1 MRSPLWFVL
10 AAVIGVGGFVAAGFN
25 LFSGFGEFEARM
37 QQVVMPGSV
46 TLDLRTPGI
55 YTVFHERRSVVD
67 GKAYSSSSTGGLRL
81 SVFAP
86 DGTELNLTTNT
97 GSTYTFGGREGHS
110 FSTFEVKTPGPY
122 RITGTLPNGRTEPK
136 IVLAVAQGVLGG
148 MFKMI
153 GFSIAMAL
161 GGLAVAALIVIAT
174 VIGRGK
180 ARRAAAVN

>member
-1 MRSPLWFVL
+1 MRSPLWFVV
-10 AAVIGVGGFVAAGFN
+10 AAVIGIGGFVAAGFQ
-25 LFSGFGEFEARM
+25 LFSGLGAFEERM

-55 YTVFHERRSVVD
+55 YTIFHERRSVVD
-67 GKAYSSSSTGGLRL
+67 GKSYSSSSTSGLRL
-81 SVFAP
+81 SVFAA
-86 DGTELNLTTNT
+86 DGTELDLKTNT

-110 FSTFEVKTPGPY
+110 FSTFEVKTPGPH

-136 IVLAVAQGVLGG
+136 IVLALAPGVLGG

-153 GFSIAMAL
+153 SFSIALVM
-161 GGLAVAALIVIAT
+161 GGIAVAALIVILT